1 MEHDTTTS
9 VAEGATPDVPTPA
22 ADVPAETADDQN
34 PALIDAHKTF
44 VITLISA
51 ALFIGAVFVFVL

>member
-1 MEHDTTTS
+1 MSQDPT
-9 VAEGATPDVPTPA
+9 TPA
-22 ADVPAETADDQN
+22 PTSAPGVPAPPPDDQN
-34 PALIDAHKTF
+34 PALVDAHKTF

>member
-1 MEHDTTTS
+1 MTEETT
-9 VAEGATPDVPTPA
+9 VPHAPPA
-22 ADVPAETADDQN
+22 ANVPAPPPDEEN

-44 VITLISA
+44 VITVISA